1 MANYFSIFLVAASAF
16 TGMVWLVYA
25 WFIAPKKEEATSTVS
40 ANTAQTGN
48 SSFSSTKH
56 AQGVDDELPWLVD
69 ISKQFFPIFFG
80 VMIFRS
86 FIYEPFQIPSGSMMP
101 TLLEG
106 DFILV
111 EKFAYGLKD
120 PVTRTEFFET
130 GEVKRGDIVVFKY
143 PLDTNV
149 DYIKRVV
156 GLPGETIIYSNK
168 QVFIQAPCEPGQ
180 LCERPQPVDLKSLG
194 DSEFKQRGAF
204 LDKFV
209 ETLGEKEHEILHS
222 PLTASAAYKYDV
234 PEGHYF
240 VLGDNRDNSQDSR
253 YWGFVPEENLVGK
266 ATFIWISFDFDRSE
280 EDFLPTWL
288 PSGVRF
294 ERIGSIH

>member
-1 MANYFSIFLVAASAF
+1 
-16 TGMVWLVYA
+16 
-25 WFIAPKKEEATSTVS
+25 
-40 ANTAQTGN
+40 
-48 SSFSSTKH
+48 
-56 AQGVDDELPWLVD
+56 VDNC
-69 ISKQFFPIFFG
+69 KQFFPIFFG

-111 EKFAYGLKD
+111 EKFSYGLKD
-120 PVTRTEFFET
+120 PVTRSQIIDT
-130 GEVKRGDIVVFKY
+130 GEVERGDIVVFKY
-143 PLDTNV
+143 PLDTNI

-180 LCERPQPVDLKSLG
+180 LCERPQPVQLSSEG
-194 DSEFKQRGAF
+194 DSEFLQRGVA
-204 LDKFV
+204 LDLFT
-209 ETLGEKEHEILHS
+209 EQLGELEHQILRH
-222 PLTASAAYKYDV
+222 PLNASAAYKYDV

-253 YWGFVPEENLVGK
+253 FWGFVPQENLVGK
-266 ATFIWISFDFDRSE
+266 ATFIWMSFDFERAE
-280 EDFLPTWL
+280 QDFLPTWI
-288 PSGVRF
+288 PSSVRF
-294 ERIGSIH
+294 KRVGSIH